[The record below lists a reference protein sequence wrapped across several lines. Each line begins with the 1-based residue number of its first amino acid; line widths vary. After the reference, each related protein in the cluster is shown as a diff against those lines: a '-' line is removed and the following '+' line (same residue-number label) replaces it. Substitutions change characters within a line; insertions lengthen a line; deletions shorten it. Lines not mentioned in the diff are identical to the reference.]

1 MASLLIKNA
10 RCIVSCDDQDTVY
23 HNSNLYLEDGVIAA
37 IGPELRPADQ
47 SIDASHMAVYPGLIN
62 THHHLYQIFSRN
74 LPEVQSMELFPWLV
88 TLYDIWKGLDEE
100 TVTLSALTG
109 LGELL
114 KTTTTSF
121 PRARGT

>member
-37 IGPELRPADQ
+37 IGPELHPADQ
-47 SIDASHMAVYPGLIN
+47 FIDASHMAVYPGLIN

-88 TLYDIWKGLDEE
+88 TLYDVWKNLDKLINDYLDG
-100 TVTLSALTG
+100 VTLDQLVAPNHG
-109 LGELL
+109 YDYVI
-114 KTTTTSF
+114 
-121 PRARGT
+121 